1 MAKTPGINAIDI
13 GSSKITCLIT
23 GLSPD
28 SGKINVIGVAT
39 VPSRGVRKGQIVN
52 IEECV
57 GAITDCVES
66 AERMAGVGLD
76 SAFVSIS
83 GEQIESQNSHG
94 LVAIREADEEIS
106 GEDIFR
112 VIEAARAVSL
122 PTSREIIHVLPSEF
136 VVDSQRGIKDPTGM
150 SGIRLETEAHLITG
164 LSPAIKNVSRCVSEL
179 GVNVAGLVFTGLASA
194 ESVLSDTDKELGVI
208 LVDIGGG
215 TTSVCI
221 YLEGSCVYS
230 AVIPVGSK
238 KISDDIAIGLQIS
251 VDSAEKI
258 KHYVSRSKNERD
270 DDDDQKT
277 SDDIDLLKLGISED
291 VKKVS
296 RKTII
301 EGIIRPRLNEIFSMV
316 NQVIKKSGYE
326 GQAPAG
332 VVLTGGGALTVN
344 CTEACR
350 RVMQLPAKIGTPS
363 GLSGMIEEI
372 STPTASTAVGLILY
386 GYKRKEEMPSSGFK
400 LSGMI
405 KGIPGQKAIGKVV
418 DFIKSF
424 LP

>member
-1 MAKTPGINAIDI
+1 MAKPQGINSIDI

-23 GLSPD
+23 VPSQDGA
-28 SGKINVIGVAT
+28 KINVIGVAT
-39 VPSRGVRKGQIVN
+39 VPSKGVRKGQIVN

-57 GAITDCVES
+57 SAITDCVES
-66 AERMAGVGLD
+66 AERMSGIGVD
-76 SAFVSIS
+76 SAYVSIS
-83 GEQIESQNSHG
+83 GEHIQSQNSHG
-94 LVAIREADEEIS
+94 LVAIREAEEEIS
-106 GEDIFR
+106 PEDVFR

-122 PTSREIIHVLPSEF
+122 PTSREIIHVLPREF
-136 VVDSQRGIKDPTGM
+136 VVDSQKGIKDPTGM
-150 SGIRLETEAHLITG
+150 SGVRLETEAHLITG
-164 LSPAIKNVSRCVSEL
+164 LSPAVKNVTRCVSEL

-194 ESVLSDTDKELGVI
+194 QAVLTDTDRELGVI

-221 YLEGSCVYS
+221 FLEGSCVYS
-230 AVIPVGSK
+230 AVIPVGAK

-258 KHYVSRSKNERD
+258 KHYVSRSKQEREEG
-270 DDDDQKT
+270 DQKA
-277 SDDIDLLKLGISED
+277 SDEIDLLKLGISED

-296 RKTII
+296 RKTIV

-316 NQVIKKSGYE
+316 NQIVKQSGYE

-332 VVLTGGGALTVN
+332 VVITGGGSLSVN

-350 RVMQLPAKIGTPS
+350 RVMQLPAKIGIPT
-363 GLSGMIEEI
+363 GLSGMVDEI
-372 STPTASTAVGLILY
+372 VSPISSTAVGLILY
-386 GYKRKEEMPSSGFK
+386 GYNQKEQTQASGIK

-405 KGIPGQKAIGKVV
+405 KGIPGKQFAGKVIE
-418 DFIKSF
+418 FIKSF

>member
-1 MAKTPGINAIDI
+1 MAKIQSINAIDI

-23 GLSPD
+23 TPSQD
-28 SGKINVIGVAT
+28 DAKINVVGVAT

-66 AERMAGVGLD
+66 AERMAGLGVD

-83 GEQIESQNSHG
+83 GEHIGSQNSHG
-94 LVAIREADEEIS
+94 LVAIRETDEEIS
-106 GEDIFR
+106 GDDVFR

-122 PTSREIIHVLPSEF
+122 PSSREIIHVLPSEF

-150 SGIRLETEAHLITG
+150 SGVRLETEAHLITG
-164 LSPAIKNVSRCVSEL
+164 LSPAIKNVTRCVSEL
-179 GVNVAGLVFTGLASA
+179 GVSVVGLVFTGLASA
-194 ESVLSDTDKELGVI
+194 EAVLTETDKELGVV

-215 TTSVCI
+215 TTSICI

-230 AVIPVGSK
+230 AVIPVGAK
-238 KISDDIAIGLQIS
+238 KISDDIAIGLQVS

-258 KHYVSRSKNERD
+258 KHYVSKPKVVRD
-270 DDDDQKT
+270 EDDQKT
-277 SDDIDLLKLGISED
+277 TDDIDLTKLGLSED

-296 RKTII
+296 RKTIV
-301 EGIIRPRLNEIFSMV
+301 EGIIRPRLNEMFAMV
-316 NQVIKKSGYE
+316 GQVIKQSGYE
-326 GQAPAG
+326 GQTPAG
-332 VVLTGGGALTVN
+332 VVLTGGGSLTVN

-350 RVMQLPAKIGTPS
+350 RVLQLPAKIGLPS

-372 STPTASTAVGLILY
+372 STPSSTTAVGLILY
-386 GYKRKEEMPSSGFK
+386 GYKRKDEVPSSGFN

-405 KGIPGQKAIGKVV
+405 KGIPGKKLASRVV
-418 DFIKSF
+418 EFIKSF

>member
-1 MAKTPGINAIDI
+1 MAKIQGINAIDI
-13 GSSKITCLIT
+13 GSSKITCLVT
-23 GLSPD
+23 TPSQDGT
-28 SGKINVIGVAT
+28 KINVVGVAT

-66 AERMAGVGLD
+66 AERMAGVGVD
-76 SAFVSIS
+76 SAYASIS
-83 GEQIESQNSHG
+83 GEHIQSQNSHG
-94 LVAIREADEEIS
+94 LVAIREADEAIS
-106 GEDIFR
+106 SEDVFR

-122 PTSREIIHVLPSEF
+122 PSSREIIHVLPSEF

-150 SGIRLETEAHLITG
+150 SGVRLETEAHLITG
-164 LSPAIKNVSRCVSEL
+164 LTPAIKNVTRCVSEL

-194 ESVLSDTDKELGVI
+194 ESVLTDTDKELGVI

-215 TTSVCI
+215 TSSVCI

-230 AVIPVGSK
+230 AVIPVGAK
-238 KISDDIAIGLQIS
+238 KISDDIAIGLQVS

-258 KHYVSRSKNERD
+258 KHFVSKPKHERD
-270 DDDDQKT
+270 EDDQKNA
-277 SDDIDLLKLGISED
+277 DEIDLAKLGISED

-296 RKTII
+296 RKTIT
-301 EGIIRPRLNEIFSMV
+301 EGIIRPRLNEIFSLV
-316 NQVIKKSGYE
+316 GQVIKQSGFD
-326 GQAPAG
+326 GQTPAG
-332 VVLTGGGALTVN
+332 VTLTGGGSLTVN

-350 RVMQLPAKIGTPS
+350 RVLQLPAKIGTPT

-372 STPTASTAVGLILY
+372 SSPISATAVGLVLY
-386 GYKRKEEMPSSGFK
+386 GYKRKDEIPASGFK

-405 KGIPGQKAIGKVV
+405 KGIPGKQVTGKIIE
-418 DFIKSF
+418 FIKSF

>member
-1 MAKTPGINAIDI
+1 MAKPQGINAIDI

-23 GLSPD
+23 VPGQD
-28 SGKINVIGVAT
+28 GEKINLVGAAT
-39 VPSRGVRKGQIVN
+39 VTSRGVRRGQIVN

-57 GAITDCVES
+57 SSITDCVES
-66 AERMAGVGLD
+66 AERMAGFGVD

-83 GEQIESQNSHG
+83 GENIQSQNSQG
-94 LVAIREADEEIS
+94 LVAITETEGEIDS
-106 GEDIFR
+106 DDVFR

-122 PTSREIIHVLPSEF
+122 PTSREIIHVLPCEF
-136 VVDSQRGIKDPTGM
+136 IVDGQHGIKDPTGM
-150 SGIRLETEAHLITG
+150 SGVRLETEAHLITG
-164 LSPAIKNVSRCVSEL
+164 LSPAIKNVTRCVSEL
-179 GVNVAGLVFTGLASA
+179 GVNVSGLVFTGLASA
-194 ESVLSDTDKELGVI
+194 ESILTDTDKELGVVLI
-208 LVDIGGG
+208 DIGGG

-221 YLEGSCVYS
+221 YIEGSCVYS
-230 AVIPVGSK
+230 AVIPVGAK

-258 KHYVSRSKNERD
+258 KHYLGKPRRE
-270 DDDDQKT
+270 
-277 SDDIDLLKLGISED
+277 SDSVDAKAIDEIDLSKLGITED

-316 NQVIKKSGYE
+316 NQVIKQSGLE
-326 GQAPAG
+326 GQTPAG
-332 VVLTGGGALTVN
+332 VIITGGGALTVN

-350 RVMQLPAKIGTPS
+350 RVMQLPAKLGIPS
-363 GLSGMIEEI
+363 GLHGLTDEI
-372 STPTASTAVGLILY
+372 SSPVYATSVGLVLY
-386 GYKRKEEMPSSGFK
+386 GYNHKEQQTAPRIK

-405 KGIPGQKAIGKVV
+405 KGIPGKKLVGRVIE
-418 DFIKSF
+418 FIKSF

>member
-1 MAKTPGINAIDI
+1 MQGVNAIDI

-23 GLSPD
+23 GPSQD
-28 SGKINVIGVAT
+28 GTKINVVGVAA
-39 VPSRGVRKGQIVN
+39 VPSRGVKKGQIVN

-66 AERMAGVGLD
+66 AERMAGVGVD
-76 SAFVSIS
+76 SAYVSIS
-83 GEQIESQNSHG
+83 GEHIESQNSHG
-94 LVAIREADEEIS
+94 LVAIRETEEEIS
-106 GEDIFR
+106 SDDIFR
-112 VIEAARAVSL
+112 VIEAARAISL

-164 LSPAIKNVSRCVSEL
+164 LTPAIKNVTRCVSEL

-194 ESVLSDTDKELGVI
+194 EAVLSDTDKELGVI

-215 TTSVCI
+215 TTSICI

-230 AVIPVGSK
+230 SVIPVGSK
-238 KISDDIAIGLQIS
+238 KISDDVAIGLQIS

-258 KHYVSRSKNERD
+258 KHFVSRPKHERD
-270 DDDDQKT
+270 EDEEKAT
-277 SDDIDLLKLGISED
+277 DDIDLLKLGISED

-296 RKTII
+296 RKTIV

-326 GQAPAG
+326 GQTPAG
-332 VVLTGGGALTVN
+332 VVLTGGGSLTVN

-350 RVMQLPAKIGTPS
+350 RVMQLPAKVGLPS

-372 STPTASTAVGLILY
+372 SSPISATVVGLILY
-386 GYKRKEEMPSSGFK
+386 GYKRKDETPSSGFK

-405 KGIPGQKAIGKVV
+405 KGIPGKQVAGKVV

>member
-1 MAKTPGINAIDI
+1 MAKIQGINAIDI
-13 GSSKITCLIT
+13 GSSKITCLVT
-23 GLSPD
+23 TPSQDGT
-28 SGKINVIGVAT
+28 KINVVGVAT

-66 AERMAGVGLD
+66 AERMAGVGVD
-76 SAFVSIS
+76 SAYASIS
-83 GEQIESQNSHG
+83 GEHIQSQNSHG

-106 GEDIFR
+106 SEDVFR

-122 PTSREIIHVLPSEF
+122 PSSREIIHVLPSEF

-150 SGIRLETEAHLITG
+150 SGVRLETEAHLITG
-164 LSPAIKNVSRCVSEL
+164 LTPAIKNVTRCVSEL

-194 ESVLSDTDKELGVI
+194 ESVLTDTDKELGVI

-215 TTSVCI
+215 TSSVCI

-230 AVIPVGSK
+230 AVIPVGAK
-238 KISDDIAIGLQIS
+238 KISDDIAIGLQVS

-258 KHYVSRSKNERD
+258 KHFVSKPKHERD
-270 DDDDQKT
+270 EDDQKNA
-277 SDDIDLLKLGISED
+277 DEIDLAKLGISED

-296 RKTII
+296 RKTIT
-301 EGIIRPRLNEIFSMV
+301 EGIIRPRLNEIFSLV
-316 NQVIKKSGYE
+316 GQVIKQSGFD
-326 GQAPAG
+326 GQTPAG
-332 VVLTGGGALTVN
+332 VTLTGGGSLTVN

-350 RVMQLPAKIGTPS
+350 RVLQLPAKIGTPT

-372 STPTASTAVGLILY
+372 SSPISATAVGLVLY
-386 GYKRKEEMPSSGFK
+386 GYKRKDEIPASGFK

-405 KGIPGQKAIGKVV
+405 KGIPGKQVTGKIIE
-418 DFIKSF
+418 FIKSF